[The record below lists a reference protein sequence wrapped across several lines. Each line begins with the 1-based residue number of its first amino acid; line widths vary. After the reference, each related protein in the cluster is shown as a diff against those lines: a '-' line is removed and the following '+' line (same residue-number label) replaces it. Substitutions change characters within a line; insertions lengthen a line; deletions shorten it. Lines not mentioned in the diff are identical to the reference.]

1 MPGANE
7 IRYPP
12 EYVAA
17 RAVLLDALQ
26 ALGDHLPA
34 IVVVGAQAVYLHT
47 GAGNF
52 VEPPMTTDGDLALDV
67 ALLSEEPEITTALA
81 AADFRP
87 GPNPGSW
94 VGAGG
99 VAVDIMV
106 TPSQSGRTK
115 KSARAARLPGH
126 GEWAARITPGLEPAV
141 VDHAPQMLEALDPSD
156 QRRVEVNIAGPA
168 ALLVAKA
175 IKIEDRLADAR
186 TAATRV
192 KEKDALDMLRLLQAV
207 ETADLVTGLL
217 RHFADDDART
227 ISVRALTFLR
237 ETGTTPGSI
246 LPSLAAGAAAGDRTV
261 APSFAALTDTLLAAV
276 ERD

>member
-7 IRYPP
+7 ISYPA

-34 IVVVGAQAVYLHT
+34 IVVVGDQAVYLHT

-52 VEPPMTTDGDLALDV
+52 VEPPMTIDGDLALNV
-67 ALLSEEPEITTALA
+67 ASLRGEPEITTALA
-81 AADFRP
+81 DADFRP

-115 KSARAARLPGH
+115 KRRAQRGCQATATGQLASRPAWNQPLSTMLLKCWRLSIPAISA
-126 GEWAARITPGLEPAV
+126 E
-141 VDHAPQMLEALDPSD
+141 
-156 QRRVEVNIAGPA
+156 
-168 ALLVAKA
+168 
-175 IKIEDRLADAR
+175 
-186 TAATRV
+186 
-192 KEKDALDMLRLLQAV
+192 
-207 ETADLVTGLL
+207 
-217 RHFADDDART
+217 
-227 ISVRALTFLR
+227 
-237 ETGTTPGSI
+237 
-246 LPSLAAGAAAGDRTV
+246 
-261 APSFAALTDTLLAAV
+261 
-276 ERD
+276 